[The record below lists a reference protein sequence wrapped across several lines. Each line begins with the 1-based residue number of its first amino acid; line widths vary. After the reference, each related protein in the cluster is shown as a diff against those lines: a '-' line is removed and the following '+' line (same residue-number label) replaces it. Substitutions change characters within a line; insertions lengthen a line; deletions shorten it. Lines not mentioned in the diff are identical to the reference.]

1 LPENSIR
8 SNTQVKK
15 PTYNPESVSANGKQL
30 IDSFER
36 LSNFTRDKDKKWKR
50 KRSFQHVL
58 ACWNSSEEN
67 TQNIMLAKEKILEFD
82 YEKIYYH
89 SKKET
94 GPLVFKI
101 NNSDLVF
108 IVSPYKDEELEN
120 NQLLIT
126 CY

>member
-1 LPENSIR
+1 
-8 SNTQVKK
+8 
-15 PTYNPESVSANGKQL
+15 
-30 IDSFER
+30 
-36 LSNFTRDKDKKWKR
+36 
-50 KRSFQHVL
+50 
-58 ACWNSSEEN
+58 
-67 TQNIMLAKEKILEFD
+67 MLAREKILEFINKEYEVSNNPIKAYPCKNVNFVTRTLIANYILD